1 MQRLASVSRPSLGI
15 FGSLSSQIIIKNP
28 DIAENLNLQAQST
41 FRTVSL
47 AKPDMYMMIKMLLK
61 SEGYHYYEKLSKIT
75 NEFINEFIFK
85 KNEIL
90 YGEEQANS
98 DYIDQVT
105 EKLVVKDLK
114 IAVRFSILLRD
125 QEWHG
130 YIEKIFAGQQKSWQF
145 ELQLYEKTLVEKQTA
160 LEQLE

>member
-1 MQRLASVSRPSLGI
+1 MKTLAGVSRPSLGI

-47 AKPDMYMMIKMLLK
+47 AKPDMFVIIKMLLK

-75 NEFINEFIFK
+75 NEFITDFIGK

-90 YGEEQANS
+90 YGKE
-98 DYIDQVT
+98 
-105 EKLVVKDLK
+105 
-114 IAVRFSILLRD
+114 
-125 QEWHG
+125 
-130 YIEKIFAGQQKSWQF
+130 
-145 ELQLYEKTLVEKQTA
+145 
-160 LEQLE
+160 